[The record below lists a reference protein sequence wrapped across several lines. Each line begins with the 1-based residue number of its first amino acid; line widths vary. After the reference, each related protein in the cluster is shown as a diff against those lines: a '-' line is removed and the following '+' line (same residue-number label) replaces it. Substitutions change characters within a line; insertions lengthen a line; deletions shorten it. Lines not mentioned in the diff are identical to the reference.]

1 MNYKPKRFE
10 LIKSLPRG
18 QEPGSRCSQG
28 PPGYTQRGNPDLSIN
43 RILLMHLTLAR
54 PTIIRANCTLTRILR
69 TLSAASARLVKECL
83 LALKRSWQRN
93 SWAFSSYKPSKD
105 KDGAGPILT
114 LLTKQP
120 PGLFNMFTN
129 DRKRNPSMIG

>member
-1 MNYKPKRFE
+1 MNYQPKRFE

-18 QEPGSRCSQG
+18 QELGSRCSQG

-105 KDGAGPILT
+105 KGVLALALPF
-114 LLTKQP
+114 LTKQP
-120 PGLFNMFTN
+120 SGMINMFTN
-129 DRKRNPSMIG
+129 SPKRNPLMLG